1 MCLFKTA
8 LDSAISE
15 LDLGQQLLSLEELDV
30 SCEPFFSLLE
40 HFFLFR
46 ILMPLNR
53 VCTIAGSYWAT
64 KLRWIENFHGHWYE
78 L

>member
-1 MCLFKTA
+1 MCLLKTA

-15 LDLGQQLLSLEELDV
+15 LNLGQQLLSLEELDV
-30 SCEPFFSLLE
+30 SCEPFFSVLSNI
-40 HFFLFR
+40 FFFR

-64 KLRWIENFHGHWYE
+64 KLRWIENF
-78 L
+78 